1 MTVRPWLAALL
12 LALPASAQ
20 PSDRIDKLVQQ
31 MTLTEKLG
39 QLQMLDGD
47 WSGPY
52 RPEHPQLI
60 REGRLGSTLNV
71 RGAKRVNELQRAAQE
86 SRLKIPMLFGFD
98 VIHGHRTQF
107 PIPLGEAAT
116 FCPADAEESARIA
129 AREAASTGL
138 KWTFAPMVDIA
149 RDARWGRMAESSG
162 EDVFLGCAMA
172 RARVR
177 GFQGQDP
184 AQKDRL
190 LACAK
195 HWAAYGAAEA
205 GRDYNTTDVSERT
218 LREVYFPP
226 FLSCVHSGVGSFM
239 AGFNE
244 LNGEPVSGSRWLN
257 TDVLRQEWGFPG
269 LVVSDYNSVTEM
281 VAHGYAK
288 DEADAA
294 RLGITAG
301 VDIEMVSRSYNQYLP
316 DLVAQG
322 KVPVSVI
329 DRAVRRVLRV
339 KERLG
344 LFDQP
349 FVEEGLEEKVLGAPE
364 HRAAARRIAGRSLV
378 LLKNN
383 GILPLKSS
391 RVALLGPLADD
402 PVSTIGCWSADAK
415 PTETVTLLQ
424 ALREALPGKVTY
436 AKGVDLNVRGAT
448 GNYHDKPV
456 TDTNAGGTNVANSEG
471 VARERLAQT
480 PVGPGAFAKALQA
493 AREADVVVLA
503 VGETA
508 AMSGEASS
516 RTDLG
521 LPGRQL
527 ELIQAVAK
535 LGKPYVVVL
544 FNGRPLSLGWLAEH
558 APAVLEAW
566 APGTEGGHA
575 VADVLLGKVNP
586 GGKLPVSFPRRVG
599 QEPLYYCHKPTGK
612 ASRSDKYT
620 SKYLDEL
627 TTPLYP
633 FGYGLSYTRFALRDF
648 QARVVGQGI
657 EASVDVANTGARA
670 GDEVVQFYVQDVSA
684 SVTRPV
690 KELRGFERVTLQPGE
705 SRRLSFKLGPSEL
718 GMLDPD
724 MRWRVEPGQFKLW
737 AATSSQGGLE
747 QTLELP

>member
-1 MTVRPWLAALL
+1 MKTLLAVAL
-12 LALPASAQ
+12 LALPVLAQ
-20 PSDRIDKLVQQ
+20 PPSDRVEKLVGQ

-47 WSGPY
+47 WSGSF
-52 RPEHPQLI
+52 RPEHPGLI
-60 REGRLGSTLNV
+60 REGKLGSTLNV
-71 RGAKRVNELQRAAQE
+71 RGARRVNELQRAAQE

-116 FCPADAEESARIA
+116 FSPSDAEESARIA
-129 AREAASTGL
+129 AREASSTGL

-149 RDARWGRMAESSG
+149 RDARWGRVAESSG

-172 RARVR
+172 QARVR
-177 GFQGQDP
+177 GFQGPDP
-184 AQKDRL
+184 AQADRL
-190 LACAK
+190 LACSK

-226 FLSCVHSGVGSFM
+226 FLSTVQSGVGSFM

-244 LNGEPVSGSRWLN
+244 LNGVPVSGSSWLL
-257 TDVLRQEWGFPG
+257 TDVLRTEWGFPG
-269 LVVSDYNSVTEM
+269 LVVSDYNSITEL

-288 DEADAA
+288 DDADAA

-301 VDIEMVSRSYNQYLP
+301 VDIEMVSRAYNTHLP
-316 DLVAQG
+316 RLVAEG
-322 KVPVSVI
+322 KVPIEVI

-339 KERLG
+339 KDRLG
-344 LFDQP
+344 LFDNP
-349 FVEEGLEEKVLGAPE
+349 FVNETLEASTLGAPA
-364 HRAAARRIAGRSLV
+364 HREAARRIAGRSLV

-383 GILPLKSS
+383 GVLPLKAPK
-391 RVALLGPLADD
+391 VALLGPLADD
-402 PVSTIGCWSADAK
+402 PVSTIGCWSADAR

-436 AKGVDLNVRGAT
+436 AKAVDLNVKGST
-448 GNYHDKPV
+448 GNYDDRPV
-456 TDTNAGGTNVANSEG
+456 TATNAGGTNVANAEG
-471 VARERLAQT
+471 VAKQRLAQT
-480 PVGPGAFAKALQA
+480 PVGPQALAEALKA

-544 FNGRPLSLGWLAEH
+544 FNGRPLTIGWLAEH
-558 APAVLEAW
+558 SPAILEAW

-575 VADVLLGKVNP
+575 IADVLLGKVNP

-599 QEPLYYCHKPTGK
+599 QEPLYYSHKKTGK
-612 ASRSDKYT
+612 AARKDKYT

-627 TTPLYP
+627 TTALYP
-633 FGYGLSYTRFALRDF
+633 FGYGLSYTKFALRDF
-648 QARVVGQGI
+648 QAQVAGTGI
-657 EASVDVANTGARA
+657 EASVEVANTGPRA
-670 GDEVVQFYVQDVSA
+670 GDEVVQLYVQDAAA
-684 SVTRPV
+684 SFTRPV

-705 SRRLSFKLGPSEL
+705 SKRVAFKLGPSDL
-718 GMLDPD
+718 GMFDQN
-724 MRWRVEPGQFKLW
+724 MHWRVEPGQFKLW
-737 AATSSQGGLE
+737 AATSSEGGLE
-747 QTLELP
+747 TTVELP